1 MSANAL
7 TAAMDDGRLIRLRT
21 ELASVRTSAT
31 SAVTSHIIEMAKTLQ
46 LRTIAEGVER
56 QEQLDYLRAHGVDL
70 AQGWLFSR
78 ALPAAG
84 FIAYRNALRRAG

>member
-1 MSANAL
+1 
-7 TAAMDDGRLIRLRT
+7 
-21 ELASVRTSAT
+21 
-31 SAVTSHIIEMAKTLQ
+31 MAKTLQ

>member
-1 MSANAL
+1 MKIDKSFVD
-7 TAAMDDGRLIRLRT
+7 TIGT
-21 ELASVRTSAT
+21 HSAT